1 MTLSPEYDEGKEGRP
16 TRDMASTRRSSRRS
30 EKGNSAAED
39 HGTCWLCNGVT
50 TMDDYDWLC
59 LCTAQKK
66 RVHKVCVTHRSSLGG
81 PALRPCPHCGMGNS
95 AAEIEHARASSR
107 VVIVGA
113 GAAGLAAARWL
124 KERGFNPLVLE
135 ARDRVGGRI
144 HTVEMEHGAPV
155 DLGAAYIHGCDA
167 SYNPVHAP
175 HRPHLPLPPLP
186 PGALP
191 HARRGGAR
199 PPCRASCT
207 PPPRLRA
214 RLQPYVPEAAT
225 LCCTVQVFRLASE
238 LGVRVDQTAGG
249 YSMGWG
255 VVRSHPAPR
264 ASPAPPAPMPQQAP
278 AAQPPQPR
286 PSRTAALSRLK
297 A

>member
-1 MTLSPEYDEGKEGRP
+1 
-16 TRDMASTRRSSRRS
+16 MASTRRSSRRS

-167 SYNPVHAP
+167 SYNPVRP
-175 HRPHLPLPPLP
+175 PRRPHLPTSPSPLSRP
-186 PGALP
+186 
-191 HARRGGAR
+191 ARCHTPVRPARGGAGHAH
-199 PPCRASCT
+199 RAA
-207 PPPRLRA
+207 PHAL
-214 RLQPYVPEAAT
+214 L
-225 LCCTVQVFRLASE
+225 RLASE
-238 LGVRVDQTAGG
+238 LGCNRMSQRLQPYAAPCRSSASPPSLACASTRPPAATAWAGA
-249 YSMGWG
+249 SCA
-255 VVRSHPAPR
+255 RILHLAPR
-264 ASPAPPAPMPQQAP
+264 LRPLPRCPNKPR
-278 AAQPPQPR
+278 PPQPR